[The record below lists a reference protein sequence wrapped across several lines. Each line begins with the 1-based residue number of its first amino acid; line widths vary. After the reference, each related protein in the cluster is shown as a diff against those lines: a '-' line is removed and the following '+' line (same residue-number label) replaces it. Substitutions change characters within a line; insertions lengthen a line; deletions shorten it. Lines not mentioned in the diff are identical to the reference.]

1 MLLGVLA
8 VLAPVT
14 VKDPVVTWP
23 KADSPTRATVLPL
36 SPYRPLEFSATVDC
50 GTLHAVSPGTAL
62 RTHSPGGPGLN
73 ITSGAGQVRFWVDGT
88 EVLVDDLRSNCG
100 YRVEADADGVRVFR
114 DGALVANR
122 PDLLPPQ
129 VSELV
134 TDADSLAGLRVS
146 LRTDARYESSPTLLK
161 TVLLLAHACCLVVV
175 VVWGWRH
182 WRGRESARL
191 TVPRFCAADA
201 VLVLI
206 TGAWVFLGPAN
217 MDDGWYMQMARNASE
232 SSGYIGNFVY
242 MFNVTENP
250 FVLSQYLL
258 QAWGQ
263 LGGWS
268 LWWMRLVP
276 TLCGLATWVLLR
288 ILLATLLGRAAKLRA
303 VPWALLIAHLVWYLP
318 YGTTLRPEP
327 VIVLCAAAT
336 LVFAELAILR
346 RSVGALAVAALCTAL
361 AMTAS
366 PSGLVAAAP
375 LVLCL
380 PWLLEWLRRQPW
392 RTRISAVLLGA
403 AATTVVVPVGFAD
416 ATLGDV
422 VEAAEVHKWYYL
434 SFAWYEEFA
443 HYNTLLNTAGWA
455 RRLPVLLTLAVVAV
469 VAIASG
475 RGGMGRDPVRRLLI
489 VSSITTAIAL
499 ALISFSPTKW
509 VNHFHAVAAAPTV
522 LLAAALLRSPL
533 PRRSGPV
540 VLGASVLLLVG
551 AVSLSFAGNNWWV
564 PFSDAGQ
571 RFGNHLDP
579 DPQTNDLEP
588 HFGPLY
594 LRNPL
599 LWIGVAVAAWL
610 VAGWLRR
617 RGKLS
622 RLGPDRAVLVSAS
635 ATAVL
640 LMLGLFAYAPI
651 AQAPGWTVARSGFQ
665 TLFGDGCGLAS
676 DVRVQ
681 LPSGELGAPGPAELS
696 GDFQEGPPP
705 LRTSPWGEPVTI
717 WHDHRPDGT
726 TPGVGR
732 LVTGWYPMGEGT
744 HVTVPVA
751 GRLEGQR
758 LTVEFRTADGVVR
771 RPLQPDLRRPT
782 LHEWQQVAVPVPPR
796 AEAVRVVA
804 VDQVTGADSWLA
816 VAEPKVTEARPV
828 SEVTRGRP
836 VLANHIA
843 APLWPC
849 VDQVGISNGITDA
862 PQVRLTTDE
871 ALPPEWLDNISY
883 LEWGGAWVETSRVW
897 TQTKLA
903 AELPG
908 GPPRLPWG
916 HVFEVRYPYPTGQ
929 FDLEVDQ
936 QVRWGW
942 TRLPSLAD
950 NDYPDIAR
958 NAGTQPEEEQEE
970 KKASNR

>member
-1 MLLGVLA
+1 
-8 VLAPVT
+8 
-14 VKDPVVTWP
+14 
-23 KADSPTRATVLPL
+23 
-36 SPYRPLEFSATVDC
+36 
-50 GTLHAVSPGTAL
+50 
-62 RTHSPGGPGLN
+62 
-73 ITSGAGQVRFWVDGT
+73 
-88 EVLVDDLRSNCG
+88 
-100 YRVEADADGVRVFR
+100 
-114 DGALVANR
+114 
-122 PDLLPPQ
+122 
-129 VSELV
+129 
-134 TDADSLAGLRVS
+134 
-146 LRTDARYESSPTLLK
+146 
-161 TVLLLAHACCLVVV
+161 
-175 VVWGWRH
+175 
-182 WRGRESARL
+182 
-191 TVPRFCAADA
+191 
-201 VLVLI
+201 
-206 TGAWVFLGPAN
+206 
-217 MDDGWYMQMARNASE
+217 
-232 SSGYIGNFVY
+232 
-242 MFNVTENP
+242 
-250 FVLSQYLL
+250 
-258 QAWGQ
+258 
-263 LGGWS
+263 
-268 LWWMRLVP
+268 
-276 TLCGLATWVLLR
+276 
-288 ILLATLLGRAAKLRA
+288 
-303 VPWALLIAHLVWYLP
+303 
-318 YGTTLRPEP
+318 
-327 VIVLCAAAT
+327 
-336 LVFAELAILR
+336 
-346 RSVGALAVAALCTAL
+346 
-361 AMTAS
+361 
-366 PSGLVAAAP
+366 
-375 LVLCL
+375 
-380 PWLLEWLRRQPW
+380 
-392 RTRISAVLLGA
+392 
-403 AATTVVVPVGFAD
+403 
-416 ATLGDV
+416 
-422 VEAAEVHKWYYL
+422 
-434 SFAWYEEFA
+434 
-443 HYNTLLNTAGWA
+443 
-455 RRLPVLLTLAVVAV
+455 
-469 VAIASG
+469 
-475 RGGMGRDPVRRLLI
+475 
-489 VSSITTAIAL
+489 SITTAIAL

-970 KKASNR
+970 KRPQIGNNGQLSPPDRRSRNGGVTIPPHSRNTRVAGTDCAEVGFGAVRHTPRVPSPPSKPWGPAGPPSPPVVTRSRVLRVPAAPGTSSGSPGRRPARPPDCPNTPPVVVSANHAQPRRRSCRRRGTRSRRQPGERNSPLHPTRSRRIGEDDHNTTADHQKCG